1 MEENNMS
8 TNTTRGLKASAPH
21 VHPLGPWREAS
32 PGKVEGGWLPVSGG
46 QSGATASAAYAA
58 SNASMP
64 LSASAGLV
72 VRRYR
77 RVTMYRT
84 SGFDGVVRLVA
95 VLLHRIAVSSRGSVC
110 YLNGRRMRM
119 LLSLSGTIHPIDLSV
134 IYSLMEKL
142 GFDVVKQSRGKYV
155 VIRMDKPIMREI
167 KNTKTIEGAVEV
179 VKRYL
184 GG

>member
-46 QSGATASAAYAA
+46 QSGATVSAAYAA

-110 YLNGRRMRM
+110 YLNGRRMRT

>member
-1 MEENNMS
+1 MS

-46 QSGATASAAYAA
+46 QSGATASAAYV

-84 SGFDGVVRLVA
+84 SGFDVVVRLVA

-167 KNTKTIEGAVEV
+167 KNTKTIEEAIEV

>member
-1 MEENNMS
+1 MS

>member
-1 MEENNMS
+1 MS

-142 GFDVVKQSRGKYV
+142 GFDVVKQSRSKYV

-184 GG
+184 RW

>member
-1 MEENNMS
+1 MS

-64 LSASAGLV
+64 LSASAAGLL

-95 VLLHRIAVSSRGSVC
+95 VLLHRVAMSSRGSVY

-134 IYSLMEKL
+134 VYSLMEKL

-155 VIRMDKPIMREI
+155 VMRMDNPIMREV
-167 KNTKTIEGAVEV
+167 KGARSFNEILEI
-179 VKRYL
+179 VKKHL
-184 GG
+184 SNGEPP

>member
-1 MEENNMS
+1 MRSEIIKNKNVGPPRS
-8 TNTTRGLKASAPH
+8 PTLAPLVGVGTDFKTPPSWGGSAKD
-21 VHPLGPWREAS
+21 PLGPN
-32 PGKVEGGWLPVSGG
+32 GDGGVVVYKYKRIV
-46 QSGATASAAYAA
+46 AY
-58 SNASMP
+58 
-64 LSASAGLV
+64 
-72 VRRYR
+72 
-77 RVTMYRT
+77 RVT
-84 SGFDGVVRLVA
+84 SFDGVVRLIA
-95 VLLHRIAVSSRGSVC
+95 VLLHCIAMSSRGSVY
-110 YLNGRRMRM
+110 YLNGRRMRT

-184 GG
+184 RW

>member
-1 MEENNMS
+1 MRSEIIKNKNVGPPRS
-8 TNTTRGLKASAPH
+8 PTLAPLVGVGTDFKTPPSWGGSAKD
-21 VHPLGPWREAS
+21 PLGPN
-32 PGKVEGGWLPVSGG
+32 GDGG
-46 QSGATASAAYAA
+46 
-58 SNASMP
+58 
-64 LSASAGLV
+64 V
-72 VRRYR
+72 VVYKYKRI
-77 RVTMYRT
+77 VAYRT
-84 SGFDGVVRLVA
+84 TSFDGMVRLVA
-95 VLLHRIAVSSRGSVC
+95 VLLHCIAMSSRGSVY
-110 YLNGRRMRM
+110 YLNGRRMRT

-167 KNTKTIEGAVEV
+167 KNTKIIEGAVEV

>member
-1 MEENNMS
+1 MS

-84 SGFDGVVRLVA
+84 SGFDVVVRLVA

-167 KNTKTIEGAVEV
+167 KNTKTIEEAIEV

>member
-1 MEENNMS
+1 VQLPARPGGAQVAPPGGGGG
-8 TNTTRGLKASAPH
+8 NTPAASGSGKLPGVRGPGARSFSAPQ
-21 VHPLGPWREAS
+21 V
-32 PGKVEGGWLPVSGG
+32 
-46 QSGATASAAYAA
+46 ASAASAA

-119 LLSLSGTIHPIDLSV
+119 LLSLDAPFHPVDLSV
-134 IYSLMEKL
+134 VYSLL
-142 GFDVVKQSRGKYV
+142 VRFGFEVVRRRGKYV
-155 VIRMDKPIMREI
+155 VIRMDNPIMREV
-167 KNTKTIEGAVEV
+167 KGARSFDEV
-179 VKRYL
+179 LEIVKKHL
-184 GG
+184 SNGG

>member
-184 GG
+184 RW